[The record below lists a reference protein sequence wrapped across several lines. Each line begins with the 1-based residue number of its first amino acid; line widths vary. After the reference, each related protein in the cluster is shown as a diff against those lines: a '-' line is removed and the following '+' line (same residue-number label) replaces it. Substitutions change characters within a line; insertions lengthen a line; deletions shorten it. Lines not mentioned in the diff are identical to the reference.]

1 MTAALGLQI
10 PIFPLGTVL
19 YPEGVLPLRIFEQ
32 RYLEMTKGCIRDNS
46 VFGVCGIREGLEVG
60 RPAIPY
66 DTGCTARVAEWDMPH
81 LGMFHLVVQGE
92 SVFRIQE
99 QWTTKSGLLQAQVQ
113 LQPTPPPE
121 PLSSEFAELAELL
134 GKVMTKLGAGRFPRP
149 ARLDDAAWVAYR
161 LGELLPLELD
171 AKQRLLEARNPAD
184 ALREVKKFLQAR
196 QVVL

>member
-1 MTAALGLQI
+1 MTVALGLQI

-60 RPAIPY
+60 GPAVPY

-92 SVFRIQE
+92 AVFRIQE
-99 QWTTKSGLLQAQVQ
+99 QWTTKSGLLEAQVQ
-113 LQPTPPPE
+113 LQPTPPAE
-121 PLSSEFAELAELL
+121 PLPREFADVAEVL
-134 GKVMTKLGAGRFPRP
+134 GKIMTKLGAGRFPRP

-161 LGELLPLELD
+161 LAELLPLELET
-171 AKQRLLEARNPAD
+171 KQRLLEARNPAD
-184 ALREVKKFLQAR
+184 ALREVKAFLQAR
-196 QVVL
+196 QVVP